1 MKAKLEALAVISL
14 LKKRYGRTFHTKEDP
29 FFVLIFTI
37 LSARNRDSQTYKAAA
52 SLFKSF
58 PTMKSLAAA
67 KVSDIENAIKFIGL
81 FRQKARRVKE
91 TSQQLLETYGGKV
104 PETMDE
110 LLKLPGVGR
119 KTASCVL
126 IYAYNKPAIAVDT
139 HVHRIS
145 NRIGLVATKTPE
157 QTERALMQLLPKE
170 KWLDVNEALV
180 KHGQQVCLPIKP
192 RCPECPIKSYCNYYK
207 TVFLKQANTK
217 TQKLG
222 KAIKEDVEWGLYG
235 K

>member
-1 MKAKLEALAVISL
+1 MKSKPQALLVISL
-14 LKKRYGRTFHTKEDP
+14 LKKRYGRTFHKKEDP

-37 LSARNRDSQTYKAAA
+37 LSARNRDSQTYKAASA
-52 SLFKSF
+52 LFNKF

-67 KVSDIENAIKFIGL
+67 NVSDIEDSIKFIGL

-91 TSQQLLETYGGKV
+91 TSRKLLKIHGGKV

-110 LLKLPGVGR
+110 LLELPGVGR

-126 IYAYNKPAIAVDT
+126 IYAYHKPAIAVDT

-145 NRIGLVATKTPE
+145 NRIGLVETKTPE
-157 QTERALMQLLPKE
+157 QTERALMQLLPRE
-170 KWLDVNEALV
+170 TWLDVNELLV

-192 RCPECPIKSYCNYYK
+192 RCPECPVKGYCDYYK
-207 TVFLKQANTK
+207 NEAKR
-217 TQKLG
+217 
-222 KAIKEDVEWGLYG
+222 KA
-235 K
+235 